1 MPSFQRGVCLHPG
14 CTCCIRWVLAAL
26 GLCGLRKADLQ
37 TPLIERLGQLGEAF
51 PFPLLCWFS
60 PWELCL
66 QTREDFTKRGNAVP
80 GCGRLLSLG
89 SHSFLPPIYSPCAS
103 HWQRGPAGSPP
114 RSQQTFLALLPGMAQ
129 LPSKLREGHGCR
141 QNVAP

>member
-1 MPSFQRGVCLHPG
+1 MVGLHPG
-14 CTCCIRWVLAAL
+14 CSCCIRWVLAAL
-26 GLCGLRKADLQ
+26 GLRKADVQ
-37 TPLIERLGQLGEAF
+37 PPVIERLRQLGEAF
-51 PFPLLCWFS
+51 PFPLLCWLS
-60 PWELCL
+60 PWDLCL

-80 GCGRLLSLG
+80 GCGQLLSLG

-103 HWQRGPAGSPP
+103 QWQRGSAGSLAC
-114 RSQQTFLALLPGMAQ
+114 SQQTFLALLPGMAQ